1 MQKLNIYI
9 YWREA
14 IEMFRRQQA
23 YCILHRVQLCIYTVS
38 QKNCANIF
46 LSELCQISTD
56 HENFWQKDNNE
67 DKLFWSILIFHLTWF
82 MSTHYRVKRRCSK
95 LLHNAVIIACSKLQ
109 DDLISIRWTEMW
121 LQHLECS
128 AEESLPLQNRWRR
141 WTQNA
146 SDRWMSAVWPV
157 DRWCRY
163 QP

>member
-1 MQKLNIYI
+1 VQKLNIYI

-67 DKLFWSILIFHLTWF
+67 DKLFWSILIFHLT
-82 MSTHYRVKRRCSK
+82 
-95 LLHNAVIIACSKLQ
+95 
-109 DDLISIRWTEMW
+109 
-121 LQHLECS
+121 
-128 AEESLPLQNRWRR
+128 
-141 WTQNA
+141 
-146 SDRWMSAVWPV
+146 
-157 DRWCRY
+157 
-163 QP
+163 